1 MSTNPGFSL
10 TRYAPWRRWVEIG
23 GTTLLYLTNATANSI
38 TSGMDIRRAGLDW
51 AAWGPWVWEFSS
63 NLVLLALIP
72 AVLWFEG
79 RLPLQRGAW
88 RRNWRWHLLA
98 SVAYSLVHVVTMVQL
113 RYGAYAL
120 MHSSY
125 DFGDWPREMFYEYLK
140 DIRSYAMVLAVVY
153 LYRLL
158 LLRLQGEASLLDAP
172 DDDTPPVEPVDRP
185 ERFLVRKLG
194 REFLIAARDIEY
206 VQACGN
212 YVNLHVHGRD
222 YPLRSTI
229 GGVEERLDPTRFLRV
244 HRSYIL
250 NLDHLASIEPLDT
263 GDARLHLRDGGQ
275 VPCSRRYRALLRERV
290 SGDAANDSEAA

>member
-1 MSTNPGFSL
+1 MSTNQGFSL
-10 TRYAPWRRWVEIG
+10 ARYAPWRRWVEVG
-23 GTTLLYLTNATANSI
+23 GATLIYLVNATANSI

-51 AAWGPWVWEFSS
+51 APWGPWVWEFSS
-63 NLVLLALIP
+63 NLMLLALIP

-79 RLPLQRGAW
+79 RFPLQRGTW

-98 SVAYSLVHVVTMVQL
+98 SLVYSVVHVVAMVQL
-113 RYGAYAL
+113 RYAAYAL
-120 MHSSY
+120 MDSSY
-125 DFGDWPREMFYEYLK
+125 DFGSWPRELFYEYLK

-206 VQACGN
+206 VQASGN
-212 YVNLHVHGRD
+212 YVNLRVHGRD

-290 SGDAANDSEAA
+290 GGEAANESEAA